1 MEELYR
7 SIGTN
12 RYPIACKL
20 CVPDGEVRGA
30 ILSAHGFASSKDS
43 ATQKAVVRAGTRH
56 GLSVLCFDF
65 PAHGE
70 SEVGEDR
77 LTVENCRQ
85 DLLVLAD
92 FLRLLHPNVPRYLFA
107 SSFGGYTALLCED
120 LLPDF
125 RMVLRAPA
133 VTMGEHVLLDLL
145 QTTEEAF
152 RQRRTIPFGSGRV
165 LHVPFRFY
173 EQLRNRTVTDRTFD
187 QPFLIVQGDKDEV
200 VPYEDVVRFCSA
212 HPTAQ
217 LRVLPGAGHAF
228 TQEETDEALRYAIQ
242 FWTGETDA

>member
-77 LTVENCRQ
+77 LTVEKNIILQ
-85 DLLVLAD
+85 AKDAA
-92 FLRLLHPNVPRYLFA
+92 LR
-107 SSFGGYTALLCED
+107 
-120 LLPDF
+120 
-125 RMVLRAPA
+125 M
-133 VTMGEHVLLDLL
+133 
-145 QTTEEAF
+145 
-152 RQRRTIPFGSGRV
+152 RRR
-165 LHVPFRFY
+165 R
-173 EQLRNRTVTDRTFD
+173 
-187 QPFLIVQGDKDEV
+187 PFLVSGYSAFIRGSSLRFMPARFFSCLTMQTGQR
-200 VPYEDVVRFCSA
+200 YE
-212 HPTAQ
+212 
-217 LRVLPGAGHAF
+217 
-228 TQEETDEALRYAIQ
+228 
-242 FWTGETDA
+242 